1 MDDSSIEQLSLYEDL
16 AAIQQVTED
25 HLVTALRDRFLAN
38 QLYTRIGTS
47 SLLFINPYKDCREEI
62 EQISQNY
69 LAEYKVTDSRH
80 EKLPSHIFQ
89 HVNQSY
95 FHMRRTGSN
104 QSIIL
109 SGLCGSGKSEMHQ
122 WILYHLIT
130 LSSSKKPS
138 KIQQM
143 VQKAYSVLEAFSHAK
158 NTINENA
165 SCTAKYLLLQFNERG
180 RMLGAKFSNY
190 TLDKSRIVNTS
201 GDERNFHIFYYI
213 LFGSSSEERATLHL
227 NETSNYP
234 YLFKTREAARLA
246 NGLATEYAEKYKEM
260 KVLLQ
265 SLGIG
270 KSTLFQ
276 ISQIIAAILH
286 LGNIQFMD
294 DTTNTQDS
302 AIIKTQHELEIVA
315 DLLGVDLKALEV
327 CLTYQTKL
335 IKRDLTTIF
344 LNAEQASAQRDV
356 LAETLYTLLF
366 SWLTAT
372 INKKLYKDD
381 YRNLIGIVDFPGALV
396 NQQQGSF
403 SQLCATYA
411 NEKLANFLL
420 TEVVERN
427 TYRPSSDDSSSFD
440 QAKPIPFFTSPVQD
454 LMTACSKLEDE
465 LTTISFMDLSQQ
477 CARNHANSELR
488 MKCDTQNSS
497 FTIQHFTGPITY
509 SAEELAQDA
518 TDKICADFVSL
529 LGPKGPNYDYEGSS
543 NSLIRKI
550 FSQKFL
556 SSLDTPTPSKPSS
569 KPESSKAEPEI
580 IETPNETVPRSKL
593 SRFKEDIDTLLTTLA
608 TTKNWFVIC
617 LRSNDLL
624 LPNSCDAK
632 KLIAQIKLFKLL
644 PLAEK
649 ARHEYTIQMSLEEFC
664 ERYIDLIHA
673 TSVDLSAEAS
683 EKWLALRDAFDWDEQ
698 VMVLHHTKVK
708 FCFLA
713 LYV

>member
-1 MDDSSIEQLSLYEDL
+1 
-16 AAIQQVTED
+16 
-25 HLVTALRDRFLAN
+25 
-38 QLYTRIGTS
+38 
-47 SLLFINPYKDCREEI
+47 
-62 EQISQNY
+62 
-69 LAEYKVTDSRH
+69 
-80 EKLPSHIFQ
+80 
-89 HVNQSY
+89 
-95 FHMRRTGSN
+95 
-104 QSIIL
+104 
-109 SGLCGSGKSEMHQ
+109 
-122 WILYHLIT
+122 
-130 LSSSKKPS
+130 
-138 KIQQM
+138 M

-286 LGNIQFMD
+286 LGNIQFVD

-381 YRNLIGIVDFPGALV
+381 YQNLIGIVDFPGALV